1 MALPAALQQGE
12 MEEELDKSMRAFGI
26 DPASGRLSSAQY
38 WAAREELQRRRA
50 RALAARTPAHRR
62 RAGFLHSTI
71 MWHIHRVTPCQ
82 AILRLTGHST
92 AIQHASFS
100 CIGLAGDSVS

>member
-1 MALPAALQQGE
+1 

-50 RALAARTPAHRR
+50 RALAARPPAHRR

-71 MWHIHRVTPCQ
+71 MWHIHRVDPCW
-82 AILRLTGHST
+82 AILRLAGPS
-92 AIQHASFS
+92 AASQHA
-100 CIGLAGDSVS
+100 CPCCNAPAEDSVG